1 MMALELEQRTAKKGS
16 VEIEQGTLVVVVSHE
31 CIETEN
37 KESSEVVEDE
47 VEEESGLWK
56 DIKDAKVHFN
66 WDDFSY
72 SLLLGLGPTV
82 CSI

>member
-1 MMALELEQRTAKKGS
+1 MAFELEQKTARTGS
-16 VEIEQGTLVVVVSHE
+16 VEIEQGTIVVVVSRE

-37 KESSEVVEDE
+37 EESSE

-56 DIKDAKVHFN
+56 DIKDARVHFN
-66 WDDFSY
+66 WDDFFY
-72 SLLLGLGPTV
+72 SLLLGLAPTV

>member
-56 DIKDAKVHFN
+56 DIKDARVHFN
-66 WDDFSY
+66 WDDFFY
-72 SLLLGLGPTV
+72 SLL
-82 CSI
+82 

>member
-1 MMALELEQRTAKKGS
+1 MALELEQRTAKKGS
-16 VEIEQGTLVVVVSHE
+16 VEIEKGTLVVAVSHK
-31 CIETEN
+31 CIET
-37 KESSEVVEDE
+37 SEVVEDE

-56 DIKDAKVHFN
+56 DIKDARVHFN
-66 WDDFSY
+66 WDDFFY

>member
-1 MMALELEQRTAKKGS
+1 MALELEQRTAKKCS
-16 VEIEQGTLVVVVSHE
+16 MEIEQGTVVVAIPRE
-31 CIETEN
+31 CIETEDQ
-37 KESSEVVEDE
+37 EFSDV

-82 CSI
+82 CII

>member
-1 MMALELEQRTAKKGS
+1 MAFELEQKKARTGS
-16 VEIEQGTLVVVVSHE
+16 VEIEQGTLVVAVTHE

-56 DIKDAKVHFN
+56 DIKDARVHFN
-66 WDDFSY
+66 WDDFFY

>member
-1 MMALELEQRTAKKGS
+1 MMALELEQRTAKQGS

-56 DIKDAKVHFN
+56 DIKDARVHFN
-66 WDDFSY
+66 WDDFFY
-72 SLLLGLGPTV
+72 SLLLGLAPTV

>member
-37 KESSEVVEDE
+37 EESSE

-56 DIKDAKVHFN
+56 DIKDARVHFN
-66 WDDFSY
+66 WDDFFY

>member
-1 MMALELEQRTAKKGS
+1 MALELEQRTAKKGS
-16 VEIEQGTLVVVVSHE
+16 MEIEQGTVVVAIPRE
-31 CIETEN
+31 CIETEDQ
-37 KESSEVVEDE
+37 EFSDV

>member
-16 VEIEQGTLVVVVSHE
+16 MEIEQGTVVVAIPRE
-31 CIETEN
+31 CIETEDQ
-37 KESSEVVEDE
+37 ESSDV

-66 WDDFSY
+66 WDDFFY
-72 SLLLGLGPTV
+72 SLLLGLAPTV
-82 CSI
+82 WSI

>member
-1 MMALELEQRTAKKGS
+1 MALELEQKTARTGS
-16 VEIEQGTLVVVVSHE
+16 VEIEQGTLVVAVTHE

-56 DIKDAKVHFN
+56 DIKDARVHFN
-66 WDDFSY
+66 WDDFFY